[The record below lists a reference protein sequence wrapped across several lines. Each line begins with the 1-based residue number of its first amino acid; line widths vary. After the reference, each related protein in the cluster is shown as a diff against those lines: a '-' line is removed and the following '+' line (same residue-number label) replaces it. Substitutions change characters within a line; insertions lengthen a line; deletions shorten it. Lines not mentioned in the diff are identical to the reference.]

1 MSSTPATASSHAPG
15 AQEELSAVLR
25 EAGEGGA
32 SVRFRGGGTKF
43 HWGAAAAEPD
53 VELSTLALDRIVEH
67 NEGDLTAVVEA
78 GVRFASMQETFASA
92 GQMLALD
99 PPLGED
105 DSATI
110 GGVVATADSGPLRHR
125 YGSVRDL
132 VVGMTVALSDGTVA
146 KSGGKVIKN
155 VAGYD
160 LAKLFAGAYGT
171 LGAILQVAVRLHP
184 LPPRTATAVGVSDDP
199 AALAAAAN
207 ELTHARL
214 ELQSLDLGWQDG
226 QGAVMARLGGATVAD
241 PAAEVAGLL
250 SRHGLETSVDEDD
263 QALWDGARAAQ
274 RSREGIVVRVSGVQD
289 QTAALVERARELDAG
304 LVTRAAFGLSWIT
317 VADGDAVE
325 SLRRTLAPS
334 PCVILDAPAAK
345 REALDVWGP
354 QDPGA
359 LALMKRVRE
368 RFDPAGACASGLLSG
383 VG

>member
-1 MSSTPATASSHAPG
+1 MSSTPAAASSNAPRT
-15 AQEELSAVLR
+15 QEELSAVLR
-25 EAGEGGA
+25 EAVEGGA

-43 HWGAAAAEPD
+43 HWGVAVAEPY
-53 VELSTLALDRIVEH
+53 VELSTLGLDRVVEH

-78 GVRFASMQETFASA
+78 GARFASMQEGFASA

-105 DSATI
+105 SSATI

-132 VVGMTVALSDGTVA
+132 VVGMTVALSDGTVS

-184 LPPRTATAVGVSDDP
+184 LPPRTATAVGMSDEP
-199 AALAAAAN
+199 AALAAAAAA
-207 ELTHARL
+207 LTHARL
-214 ELQSLDLGWQDG
+214 ELQSLDVAWQEG
-226 QGAVMARLGGATVAD
+226 RGAVMARLGGVTAAD
-241 PAAEVAGLL
+241 PAAEVAALL
-250 SRHGLETSVDEDD
+250 GRSGLESRVDDDD
-263 QALWDGARAAQ
+263 QALWDGGRDAQ
-274 RSREGIVVRVSGVQD
+274 RSPDGIVVRVSGVQD
-289 QTAALVERARELDAG
+289 QTAALLERARELDAR
-304 LVTRAAFGLSWIT
+304 VVNRAAFGLSWVT
-317 VADGDAVE
+317 VRDPGAVE
-325 SLRRTLAPS
+325 TLREALSPS
-334 PCVILDAPAAK
+334 PCVVLDAPPGE

-354 QDPGA
+354 QDQGA

-368 RFDPAGACASGLLSG
+368 RFDPAGACAPRLLGG

>member
-1 MSSTPATASSHAPG
+1 MSSQPAPASSRSPRS
-15 AQEELSAVLR
+15 QEELSVALR
-25 EAGEGGA
+25 EAVDGGA
-32 SVRFRGGGTKF
+32 SVRFRGGGSKF
-43 HWGAAAAEPD
+43 RWGASAVEPD
-53 VELSTLALDRIVEH
+53 VELSTLGLDRIVEH
-67 NEGDLTAVVEA
+67 NEGDLTAVVEGGA
-78 GVRFASMQETFASA
+78 SLASMQQGFASA

-99 PPLGED
+99 PPLGQD
-105 DSATI
+105 GSATI
-110 GGVVATADSGPLRHR
+110 GGIVATADSGPLRHR

-199 AALAAAAN
+199 AALSRATT
-207 ELTHARL
+207 EMTHAQL
-214 ELQSLDLGWQDG
+214 ELQSLDLVWQDG
-226 QGAVMARLGGATVAD
+226 RGALMARLGGATAAD

-250 SRHGLETSVDEDD
+250 GRHGLEARVEEED

-274 RSREGIVVRVSGVQD
+274 RSRDGMVVRISGLQE
-289 QTAALVERARELDAG
+289 QTAGLLERARELDAR

-317 VADGDAVE
+317 LGDRYAVDD
-325 SLRRTLAPS
+325 LREALSPS
-334 PCVILDAPAAK
+334 PCVVLDAPSGE
-345 REALDVWGP
+345 RETLDVWGP
-354 QDPGA
+354 QDPGTI
-359 LALMKRVRE
+359 ALMNRVRD
-368 RFDPAGACASGLLSG
+368 RFDPAGACAPGLLGG